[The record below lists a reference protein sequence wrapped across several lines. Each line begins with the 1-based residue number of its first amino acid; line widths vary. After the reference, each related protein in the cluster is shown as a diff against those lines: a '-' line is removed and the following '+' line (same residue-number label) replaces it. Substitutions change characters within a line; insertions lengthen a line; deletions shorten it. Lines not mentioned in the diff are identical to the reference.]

1 MFSAEGEWLDDK
13 MRCPPRWADRH
24 ALHQGPIFQILG
36 GLGDQ
41 AELFIQKV
49 TGNPNADFCLSCHHH
64 DVPWF
69 CLVGAIG
76 SGGVSNFTILK
87 HESFRIDSGPVTY
100 TPRESGYFYAYANY
114 ARGLL
119 R

>member
-1 MFSAEGEWLDDK
+1 
-13 MRCPPRWADRH
+13 MRCPPPEGLTDTLFTRGRF
-24 ALHQGPIFQILG
+24 FQILG

-41 AELFIQKV
+41 AEPFIQKV
-49 TGNPNADFCLSCHHH
+49 TGNPNADFRLSRRHH

-69 CLVGAIG
+69 CLVGAIAN
-76 SGGVSNFTILK
+76 GGVNNFTILK